1 MMVFFYGD
9 LIKLYIMSFD
19 KVESFVL
26 GDDNTIIMMT
36 TSDKIIPLSNSELV
50 DILNKMMENG
60 KDHK

>member
-1 MMVFFYGD
+1 
-9 LIKLYIMSFD
+9 MSFD